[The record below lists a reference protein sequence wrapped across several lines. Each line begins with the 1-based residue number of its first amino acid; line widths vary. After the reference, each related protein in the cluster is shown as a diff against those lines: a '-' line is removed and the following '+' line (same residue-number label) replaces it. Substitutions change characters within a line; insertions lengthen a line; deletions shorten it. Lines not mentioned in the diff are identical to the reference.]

1 VAAAT
6 SRLGG
11 NTLSCLLF
19 FVLGSLCAEMEMLQD
34 SLLGLPALN
43 EQYQVQNEAY
53 DYFYDAVW

>member
-1 VAAAT
+1 
-6 SRLGG
+6 
-11 NTLSCLLF
+11 
-19 FVLGSLCAEMEMLQD
+19 MEMLQD